1 MTTKI
6 LPGIAQLA
14 SRFDGLLLDAY
25 GVFWG
30 GNNFGL
36 LPGSKGI
43 MEELVAQGKIVGIL
57 SNSTQLASK
66 EIHKLHS
73 HDLIQGKHFHFLMTS
88 GEIARH
94 IFLHEKLPFPTS
106 SHKFWLF
113 GGTHPKFA
121 SHQAIFQETVYQE
134 TQDIHEADFI
144 YISVPHLKGV
154 DQIDPTV
161 FHAEIEK
168 LKMTNLP
175 MVCANPDH
183 FAHEG
188 TPPQA
193 VVRQG
198 RIAMMYEDI
207 GGKVYYIG
215 KPHPKAYAMAM
226 QQFHQYN
233 IINPQAVL
241 MIGDTPET
249 DIREAHHFGMPAA
262 LVTQTGIMADRI
274 SRKGLTNALEELP
287 VQDYP
292 DYLIERLG
300 T

>member
-1 MTTKI
+1 MSKKI
-6 LPGIAQLA
+6 FPDIAQLA
-14 SRFDGLLLDAY
+14 RGFDGLLLDAY

-30 GNNFGL
+30 GNDFGL
-36 LPGSKGI
+36 LPGSKEI

-66 EIHKLHS
+66 EIHKLYS

-94 IFLHEKLPFPTS
+94 IFLHEKLPFAAST
-106 SHKFWLF
+106 HQFWLF
-113 GGTHPKFA
+113 GGGHPKFA
-121 SHQAIFQETVYQE
+121 SHQAIFQGTLYQE
-134 TQDIHEADFI
+134 TQDLHAADFI
-144 YISVPHLKGV
+144 YIAVPHLKGI
-154 DQIDPTV
+154 DQVDPTV
-161 FHAEIEK
+161 FRTEIEK
-168 LKMTNLP
+168 LKKANLP
-175 MVCANPDH
+175 MVCSNPDH

-198 RIAMMYEDI
+198 RIAMMYEEI
-207 GGKVYYIG
+207 GGEVYYIG

-233 IINPQAVL
+233 IINPQVIL
-241 MIGDTPET
+241 MVGDTPET
-249 DIREAHHFGMPAA
+249 DVRGAHHFGMPAA

-274 SRKGLTNALEELP
+274 SRKGLTHALAELP

-300 T
+300 A